1 MIHGPV
7 GFEETGDEEDFAK
20 LLEESFRNEKS
31 EKIIEG
37 RIVEIKDDYV
47 SVDVGRKIDAR
58 LPVSEITAADG
69 TLKFKV
75 GDAIPVTISGQKGE
89 RPIVSHK
96 NAIKKGLQAAFVEA
110 NKDYKEREIIVEGK
124 ITRKNKGGFIVENDD
139 GIEFFMPNSLALIKQ
154 DEVGVIGKRITAA
167 VVKIDESNGSI
178 VLSRKKL
185 LNDKRKAKR
194 EVVKKLVDDG
204 EIVEGIVKKI
214 ASYGM
219 FVEVDGVDG
228 LVHYNEISFKG
239 PVNPATLYNIGDKVK
254 VKAVNYDKDKKHL
267 SFSIKAATQD
277 PWEDIKNELEVG
289 DVVKAVVSNI
299 ETYGA
304 FLDIGNDIE
313 GFLHISE
320 ISWQKNIK
328 HPSEV
333 LSVGQ
338 EINAEIIELNITARR
353 LRLSAKRLLP
363 KPFDKF
369 VSTYQVGQSVKGV
382 VTSTTD
388 FGAFVK
394 IGEVEGLLHNEDA
407 SWFRDEKCKD
417 KLKSGDELEVK
428 IIKIDP
434 EKEKVSLSLKE
445 LQESPI
451 KAYVKTH
458 KVGDSVIGK
467 IRDIKEF
474 GVFVEL
480 ARGVDGLIRT
490 EDLYPKKASELAVG
504 DEIEAS
510 LVMLDEGKIR
520 LSVKKIQKDKD
531 KEALKEV
538 NKSSDESSFNESL
551 REQLKS

>member
-1 MIHGPV
+1 MIQGPV
-7 GFEETGDEEDFAK
+7 GFEEMGDEEDFAK

-31 EKIIEG
+31 ERVIEG
-37 RIVEIKDDYV
+37 IVVEIKDDYV
-47 SVDVGRKIDAR
+47 AVDVGKKIDGR

-69 TLKFKV
+69 SLKFKV
-75 GDAIPVTISGQKGE
+75 GDKIPVAISGHKGE
-89 RPIVSHK
+89 RPMISHK
-96 NAIKKGLQAAFVEA
+96 NAIKKGLQTAFMEV
-110 NKDYKEREIIVEGK
+110 NKDYEEREIIVEGK
-124 ITRKNKGGFIVENDD
+124 ILRKNKGGFIIENDE
-139 GIEFFMPNSLALIKQ
+139 GIEFFMPNSLALIRH
-154 DEVGVIGKRITAA
+154 DEADVIGKKITAA
-167 VVKIDESNGSI
+167 IVKIDEGNGSI

-185 LNDKRKAKR
+185 LNDKRKVKR
-194 EVVKKLVDDG
+194 EAVKKLVDDG
-204 EIVEGIVKKI
+204 DIVEGLVKKI

-239 PVNPATLYNIGDKVK
+239 PVNPATLYNVGDTVM
-254 VKAVNYDKDKKHL
+254 VKAISYDKDKKHL

-289 DVVKAVVSNI
+289 DAVKAVVSNI

-328 HPSEV
+328 HPSEA
-333 LSVGQ
+333 LTIGQ
-338 EINAEIIELNITARR
+338 EINAEIIELDVGARR
-353 LRLSAKRLLP
+353 LRLSAKKLLP

-369 VSTYQVGQSVKGV
+369 STSYQVGQVVKGI

-388 FGAFVK
+388 FGAFIK
-394 IGEVEGLLHNEDA
+394 IGDVEGLLHNEDA

-417 KLKSGDELEVK
+417 SLKSGDEIEVK
-428 IIKIDP
+428 IIKIDSD
-434 EKEKVSLSLKE
+434 KEKISLSLKE
-445 LQESPI
+445 LKESP
-451 KAYVKTH
+451 VKEYSKMH
-458 KVGDSVIGK
+458 KSGDTVIGK

-480 ARGVDGLIRT
+480 ARGVDGLIRI
-490 EDLYPKKASELAVG
+490 EDLYPKKASELVIG
-504 DEIEAS
+504 DEIEAA
-510 LVMLDEGKIR
+510 LTMLDEGKIR

-531 KEALKEV
+531 KDALREV
-538 NKSSDESSFNESL
+538 NKNSDDSSFNESL
-551 REQLKS
+551 REQLKN

>member
-1 MIHGPV
+1 MIQGPV
-7 GFEETGDEEDFAK
+7 GFEEMGDEEDFAK
-20 LLEESFRNEKS
+20 LLEESFRKEKS
-31 EKIIEG
+31 ERVIEG
-37 RIVEIKDDYV
+37 IVVEIKDDYV
-47 SVDVGRKIDAR
+47 AVDVGKKIDGR

-69 TLKFKV
+69 SLKFKV
-75 GDAIPVTISGQKGE
+75 GDKIPVAISGHKGE
-89 RPIVSHK
+89 RPMISHK
-96 NAIKKGLQAAFVEA
+96 NAIKKGLQTAFMEA
-110 NKDYKEREIIVEGK
+110 NKDYEEREIIVEGK
-124 ITRKNKGGFIVENDD
+124 ILRKNKGGFIVENDE
-139 GIEFFMPNSLALIKQ
+139 GIEFFMPNSLALIRH
-154 DEVGVIGKRITAA
+154 DDADVIGKKITAA
-167 VVKIDESNGSI
+167 IIKIDESNGSI

-185 LNDKRKAKR
+185 LNDKRKVKR
-194 EVVKKLVDDG
+194 EAVKKLVDDG
-204 EIVEGIVKKI
+204 EIVEGLVKKI

-239 PVNPATLYNIGDKVK
+239 PVNPATLYNVGDTVM
-254 VKAVNYDKDKKHL
+254 VKAISYDKDKKHL

-289 DVVKAVVSNI
+289 DAVKAVVSNI

-328 HPSEV
+328 HPSEA
-333 LSVGQ
+333 LTVGQ
-338 EINAEIIELNITARR
+338 EINAEIIELDVAARR
-353 LRLSAKRLLP
+353 LRLSAKKLLP

-369 VSTYQVGQSVKGV
+369 SSSYQIGQVVKGI

-417 KLKSGDELEVK
+417 VLKSGDEIEVK
-428 IIKIDP
+428 IIKIDSD
-434 EKEKVSLSLKE
+434 KEKISLSLKE
-445 LQESPI
+445 LTESPV
-451 KAYVKTH
+451 KAYAKMH
-458 KVGDSVIGK
+458 KIGDTVSGK
-467 IRDIKEF
+467 IRDVKEF

-480 ARGVDGLIRT
+480 SRGVDGLIRI
-490 EDLYPKKASELAVG
+490 EDLYPKKAAELVIG
-504 DEIEAS
+504 EMIEAA
-510 LVMLDEGKIR
+510 LTMLDEGKIR

-531 KEALKEV
+531 KDALREV
-538 NKSSDESSFNESL
+538 NKNSDDGSFNESL
-551 REQLKS
+551 REQLKN

>member
-1 MIHGPV
+1 MIHGAV
-7 GFEETGDEEDFAK
+7 RLEEIGEEEDFAK

-31 EKIIEG
+31 EKTIEG

-47 SVDVGRKIDAR
+47 SVDVGKKVDGR
-58 LPVSEITAADG
+58 LPISEITDADG
-69 TLKFKV
+69 SLRFKV
-75 GDAIPVTISGQKGE
+75 GDVIPVTISGQKGE

-96 NAIKKGLQAAFVEA
+96 NAIKKRLQTAFIEA
-110 NKDYKEREIIVEGK
+110 NKDYEEREIIVEGK
-124 ITRKNKGGFIVENDD
+124 ITKKNKGGFIVENDE
-139 GIEFFMPNSLALIKQ
+139 GVEFFMPNSLALIRH
-154 DEVGVIGKRITAA
+154 DEANVIGKKITAT
-167 VVKIDESNGSI
+167 VVKIDEGNGSI

-185 LNDKRKAKR
+185 LNDKRKTKR
-194 EVVKKLVDDG
+194 EVIKKLVEEG
-204 EIVEGIVKKI
+204 KIVEGVVKKI

-239 PVNPATLYNIGDKVK
+239 PVNPATLYKVGDTVM
-254 VKAVNYDKDKKHL
+254 VKAINYDKDKKHL

-289 DVVKAVVSNI
+289 DAVKAVVSNI

-338 EINAEIIELNITARR
+338 EINAEIIELDVDARR
-353 LRLSAKRLLP
+353 LRLSAKKLLP

-369 VSTYQVGQSVKGV
+369 VSTYQVGQVVKGI

-388 FGAFVK
+388 FGAFIK
-394 IGEVEGLLHNEDA
+394 IGDVEGLLHNEDA

-417 KLKSGDELEVK
+417 NLKSGDEVEVK
-428 IIKIDP
+428 IIKIDSD
-434 EKEKVSLSLKE
+434 KEKISLSLKE
-445 LQESPI
+445 LQESP
-451 KAYVKTH
+451 VKVYARTH
-458 KVGDSVIGK
+458 KLGDRVVGKV
-467 IRDIKEF
+467 RDIKEF

-480 ARGVDGLIRT
+480 ARGVDGLIRI
-490 EDLYPKKASELAVG
+490 EDLYPKKASELAIG

-510 LVMLDEGKIR
+510 IIMLDEGKIR

-531 KEALKEV
+531 KEVLKEV
-538 NKSSDESSFNESL
+538 NKNSGDSYFNESL
-551 REQLKS
+551 REQLKN

>member
-7 GFEETGDEEDFAK
+7 GFEEMGEEEDFAK

-31 EKIIEG
+31 EKTIEG
-37 RIVEIKDDYV
+37 VIVEIKDDYV
-47 SVDVGRKIDAR
+47 AVSVGKKTDGRFPA
-58 LPVSEITAADG
+58 SEITAPDG
-69 TLKFKV
+69 SLKYKV
-75 GDAIPVTISGQKGE
+75 GDKIQVTISGQNGE

-96 NAIKKGLQAAFVEA
+96 NAVKKELQKAFIESS
-110 NKDYKEREIIVEGK
+110 KDYEEREITVEGK
-124 ITRKNKGGFIVENDD
+124 IVKKNKGGFIVENED
-139 GIEFFMPNSLALIKQ
+139 GIEFFMPNSLALIRQ
-154 DEVGVIGKRITAA
+154 DEQGVIGKQVTAA
-167 VVKIDESNGSI
+167 VVKIDEANGSI

-194 EVVKKLVDDG
+194 EVIKKLVDDG
-204 EIVEGIVKKI
+204 EIVEGVVKKI

-239 PVNPATLYNIGDKVK
+239 PVNPATLYNVGDKVN
-254 VKAVNYDKDKKHL
+254 VKAISFDKDKKHL

-277 PWEDIKNELEVG
+277 PWDDIKNELEVG
-289 DVVKAVVSNI
+289 DAVKAVVSNI

-333 LSVGQ
+333 LVVGQ
-338 EINAEIIELNITARR
+338 EVNAEIIELNIEARR

-369 VSTYQVGQSVKGV
+369 VSSHQIGQVVKGV

-417 KLKSGDELEVK
+417 RLKAGDEVEVK
-428 IIKIDP
+428 IIKVDP
-434 EKEKVSLSLKE
+434 QKEKISLSLKE
-445 LQESPI
+445 LQESPV
-451 KAYVKTH
+451 KAYAKEH
-458 KVGDSVIGK
+458 KIGDTVSGRV
-467 IRDIKEF
+467 RDVKEF

-480 ARGVDGLIRT
+480 ARGVDGLIRI
-490 EDLYPKKASELAVG
+490 EDLYPKKASEIVVG
-504 DEIEAS
+504 EEIEAS
-510 LVMLDEGKIR
+510 LTMLDEGKIR
-520 LSVKKIQKDKD
+520 LSVKKVQKDKE

-538 NKSSDESSFNESL
+538 NKNSSDGSFNESL
-551 REQLKS
+551 REQLKN

>member
-1 MIHGPV
+1 MIQGPA
-7 GFEETGDEEDFAK
+7 GFEEMGEDEDFAK

-31 EKIIEG
+31 EKVIEG
-37 RIVEIKDDYV
+37 SIVEIKDDYV
-47 SVDVGRKIDAR
+47 AVDIGKKTDGR
-58 LPVSEITAADG
+58 LPISEITAPDG

-75 GDAIPVTISGQKGE
+75 GDKIPVILSGHKGE
-89 RPIVSHK
+89 RPMISHK
-96 NAIKKGLQAAFVEA
+96 NAIKKGLHNAFIEA
-110 NKDYKEREIIVEGK
+110 NKDYEEREIVIEGK
-124 ITRKNKGGFIVENDD
+124 ITKKNKGGFIVENEE
-139 GIEFFMPNSLALIKQ
+139 GMEFFMPNSLALIRH
-154 DEVGVIGKRITAA
+154 DEAGVIGKKVSAA
-167 VVKIDESNGSI
+167 IVKIDEGNGSI

-185 LNDKRKAKR
+185 LNDKRKGKR
-194 EVVKKLVDDG
+194 EVVKKLVDEG
-204 EIVEGIVKKI
+204 ERVEGVVKKI

-239 PVNPATLYNIGDKVK
+239 PVNPATLYSVGDTVM
-254 VKAVNYDKDKKHL
+254 VKAISYDKDKKHL

-289 DVVKAVVSNI
+289 DAVKAVVSNI

-333 LSVGQ
+333 LVVGQ
-338 EINAEIIELNITARR
+338 EINAEIIELDVAARR
-353 LRLSAKRLLP
+353 LRLSAKKLLP
-363 KPFDKF
+363 KPFDRF
-369 VSTYQVGQSVKGV
+369 ASTFEVGQIVSGT

-417 KLKSGDELEVK
+417 VFKNGDEVEVK

-434 EKEKVSLSLKE
+434 EKEKISLSLKE
-445 LQESPI
+445 LKESPL
-451 KAYVKTH
+451 KAYTKIH
-458 KVGDSVIGK
+458 KLGDVVSGK

-490 EDLYPKKASELAVG
+490 EDLYPKKAAELAIG
-504 DEIEAS
+504 DMIEAA
-510 LVMLDEGKIR
+510 LTMLDDGKIR
-520 LSVKKIQKDKD
+520 LSVKRAQKDRDKD
-531 KEALKEV
+531 ALKEV
-538 NKSSDESSFNESL
+538 NKSSEEGSFNNSL
-551 REQLKS
+551 REQLKQ

>member
-1 MIHGPV
+1 MIQGPV
-7 GFEETGDEEDFAK
+7 GFEEMGDEEDFAK

-31 EKIIEG
+31 ERVIEG
-37 RIVEIKDDYV
+37 IVVEIKDDYV
-47 SVDVGRKIDAR
+47 AVDVGKKIDGR

-69 TLKFKV
+69 SLKFKV
-75 GDAIPVTISGQKGE
+75 GDKIPVAISGHKGE
-89 RPIVSHK
+89 RPMISHK
-96 NAIKKGLQAAFVEA
+96 NAIKKGLQTAFMEA
-110 NKDYKEREIIVEGK
+110 NKDYEEREIIVEGK
-124 ITRKNKGGFIVENDD
+124 ILRKNKGGFIVENDE
-139 GIEFFMPNSLALIKQ
+139 GIEFFMPNSLALIRH
-154 DEVGVIGKRITAA
+154 DEADVIGKKITAA
-167 VVKIDESNGSI
+167 IVKIDEGNGSI

-185 LNDKRKAKR
+185 LNDKRKVKR
-194 EVVKKLVDDG
+194 EAVKKLVDDG
-204 EIVEGIVKKI
+204 EIVEGLVKKI

-239 PVNPATLYNIGDKVK
+239 PVNPATLYNVGDTVM
-254 VKAVNYDKDKKHL
+254 VKAISYDKDKKHL

-289 DVVKAVVSNI
+289 DAVKAVVSNI

-328 HPSEV
+328 HPSEA
-333 LSVGQ
+333 LTVGQ
-338 EINAEIIELNITARR
+338 EINAEIIELDVGARR
-353 LRLSAKRLLP
+353 LRLSAKKLLP

-369 VSTYQVGQSVKGV
+369 SSSYQVGQVVKGI

-417 KLKSGDELEVK
+417 VLKSGDEIEVK
-428 IIKIDP
+428 IIKIDSD
-434 EKEKVSLSLKE
+434 KEKISLSLKE
-445 LQESPI
+445 LTESPV
-451 KAYVKTH
+451 KAYAKMH
-458 KVGDSVIGK
+458 KIGDTVNGK
-467 IRDIKEF
+467 IRDVKEF

-480 ARGVDGLIRT
+480 SRGVDGLIRI
-490 EDLYPKKASELAVG
+490 EDLYPKKATELVIG
-504 DEIEAS
+504 EMIEAA
-510 LVMLDEGKIR
+510 LTMLDEGKIR

-531 KEALKEV
+531 KDALREV
-538 NKSSDESSFNESL
+538 NKNSDDGSFNESL
-551 REQLKS
+551 REQLKN

>member
-7 GFEETGDEEDFAK
+7 GFEETGEEEDFAK

-47 SVDVGRKIDAR
+47 SVDVGKKIDGR

-75 GDAIPVTISGQKGE
+75 GDAIPVAISGQKGE

-96 NAIKKGLQAAFVEA
+96 NAIKKELQAAFVEA
-110 NKDYKEREIIVEGK
+110 NKDYEEREIIVEGK
-124 ITRKNKGGFIVENDD
+124 ITRKNKGGFIVENDE

-154 DEVGVIGKRITAA
+154 DETGVIGKRITAA
-167 VVKIDESNGSI
+167 VVKIDDANGSI

-228 LVHYNEISFKG
+228 LAHYNEISFKG

-289 DVVKAVVSNI
+289 DAVKAVVSNI

-338 EINAEIIELNITARR
+338 EINAEIIELNISSRR

-369 VSTYQVGQSVKGV
+369 VSTHQVGQSVKGV

-417 KLKSGDELEVK
+417 RLKSGDEVEVK

-451 KAYVKTH
+451 KAYAKTH
-458 KVGDSVIGK
+458 KVGDSVVGK

-520 LSVKKIQKDKD
+520 LSVKKIQKDKE

-538 NKSSDESSFNESL
+538 NKNSDESSFNESL

>member
-1 MIHGPV
+1 MIQGPV
-7 GFEETGDEEDFAK
+7 GFEEMGDEEDFAK

-31 EKIIEG
+31 ERVIEG
-37 RIVEIKDDYV
+37 IIVEIKDDYV
-47 SVDVGRKIDAR
+47 AVDVGKKIDGR

-69 TLKFKV
+69 SLKFKV
-75 GDAIPVTISGQKGE
+75 GDKIPVTISGHKGE
-89 RPIVSHK
+89 RPMISHK
-96 NAIKKGLQAAFVEA
+96 NAIKKGLQTAFMEA
-110 NKDYKEREIIVEGK
+110 NKDYEEREIIVEGK
-124 ITRKNKGGFIVENDD
+124 ILRKNKGGFIVENDE
-139 GIEFFMPNSLALIKQ
+139 GIEFFMPNSLALIRH
-154 DEVGVIGKRITAA
+154 DEADVIGKKITAA
-167 VVKIDESNGSI
+167 IVKIDEGNGSI

-185 LNDKRKAKR
+185 LNDKRKVKR
-194 EVVKKLVDDG
+194 EAVKKLVDDG
-204 EIVEGIVKKI
+204 EIVEGLVKKI

-239 PVNPATLYNIGDKVK
+239 PVNPATLYNVGDTVM
-254 VKAVNYDKDKKHL
+254 VKAISYDKDKKHL

-289 DVVKAVVSNI
+289 DAVKAVVSNI

-328 HPSEV
+328 HPSEA
-333 LSVGQ
+333 LTVGQ
-338 EINAEIIELNITARR
+338 EINAEIIELDVGARR
-353 LRLSAKRLLP
+353 LRLSAKKLLP

-369 VSTYQVGQSVKGV
+369 SSSYQVGQVVKGI

-388 FGAFVK
+388 FGAFIK
-394 IGEVEGLLHNEDA
+394 IGDVEGLLHNEDA

-417 KLKSGDELEVK
+417 SLKSGDEIEVK
-428 IIKIDP
+428 IIKIDSD
-434 EKEKVSLSLKE
+434 KEKISLSLKE
-445 LQESPI
+445 LKESP
-451 KAYVKTH
+451 VKEYSKMH
-458 KVGDSVIGK
+458 KSGDTVIGK

-480 ARGVDGLIRT
+480 ARGVDGLIRI
-490 EDLYPKKASELAVG
+490 EDLYPKKASELVIG
-504 DEIEAS
+504 DEIEAA
-510 LVMLDEGKIR
+510 LTMLDEGKIR

-531 KEALKEV
+531 KDALREV
-538 NKSSDESSFNESL
+538 NKNSDDGSFNESL
-551 REQLKS
+551 REQLKN

>member
-1 MIHGPV
+1 MIQGPV
-7 GFEETGDEEDFAK
+7 GFEEMGDEEDFAK

-31 EKIIEG
+31 EKVIEG
-37 RIVEIKDDYV
+37 TIVEIKDDYV
-47 SVDVGRKIDAR
+47 AVDVNKKIDGR
-58 LPVSEITAADG
+58 LPISEITAADG

-75 GDAIPVTISGQKGE
+75 GDKIPVTISGHKNE
-89 RPIVSHK
+89 RPMISHK
-96 NAIKKGLQAAFVEA
+96 NAIKKGLQTAFMEA
-110 NKDYKEREIIVEGK
+110 NKDYEEREIIIEGK
-124 ITRKNKGGFIVENDD
+124 VTRKNKGGFIVENDE
-139 GIEFFMPNSLALIKQ
+139 GIEFFLPNSLALIKKEET
-154 DEVGVIGKRITAA
+154 DTVGKKISAA
-167 VVKIDESNGSI
+167 IVKIDEGNGSI

-185 LNDKRKAKR
+185 INDKRKVKR
-194 EVVKKLVDDG
+194 EAVKKLVDDG
-204 EIVEGIVKKI
+204 EIVEGVVKKI

-239 PVNPATLYNIGDKVK
+239 PVNPATLYNIGDTVR
-254 VKAVNYDKDKKHL
+254 VKAISYDKDKKHL

-289 DVVKAVVSNI
+289 DAVKAVVSNI

-328 HPSEV
+328 HPSEAIT
-333 LSVGQ
+333 VGQ
-338 EINAEIIELNITARR
+338 EVNAEIIELDVTARR
-353 LRLSAKRLLP
+353 LRLSVKRLLP

-369 VSTYQVGQSVKGV
+369 SSSYTLGQIVKGV

-417 KLKSGDELEVK
+417 TLKNGDEIEVK
-428 IIKIDP
+428 IIKIDSD
-434 EKEKVSLSLKE
+434 KEKISLSIKELKE
-445 LQESPI
+445 SPV
-451 KAYVKTH
+451 KEYSKTH
-458 KVGDSVIGK
+458 QIGDVVTGK

-474 GVFVEL
+474 GVFLEL
-480 ARGVDGLIRT
+480 ARGVDGLIRA
-490 EDLYPKKASELAVG
+490 EDLYPKKPTELVIG
-504 DEIEAS
+504 DSIEAA
-510 LVMLDEGKIR
+510 LTMLDDGKIR
-520 LSVKKIQKDKD
+520 LSIKKIQKDKD
-531 KEALKEV
+531 KEALREV
-538 NKSSDESSFNESL
+538 NKNNDEGSFNESL

>member
-1 MIHGPV
+1 MIQGPA
-7 GFEETGDEEDFAK
+7 GFEEMGEDEDFAK

-31 EKIIEG
+31 EKVIEG
-37 RIVEIKDDYV
+37 SIVEIKDDYV
-47 SVDVGRKIDAR
+47 AVDIGKKTDGR
-58 LPVSEITAADG
+58 LPISEITAPDG

-75 GDAIPVTISGQKGE
+75 GDKIPVMLSGHKGE
-89 RPIVSHK
+89 RPMISHK
-96 NAIKKGLQAAFVEA
+96 NAIKKGLHNAFIEA
-110 NKDYKEREIIVEGK
+110 NKDYEEREIVIEGK
-124 ITRKNKGGFIVENDD
+124 ITKKNKGGFIVENEE
-139 GIEFFMPNSLALIKQ
+139 GMEFFMPNSLALIRH
-154 DEVGVIGKRITAA
+154 DEAGVIGKKVSAA
-167 VVKIDESNGSI
+167 IVKIDEGNGSI

-185 LNDKRKAKR
+185 LNDKRKGKR
-194 EVVKKLVDDG
+194 EVVKKLVDEG
-204 EIVEGIVKKI
+204 ERVEGVVKKI

-239 PVNPATLYNIGDKVK
+239 PVNPATLYSVGDTVM
-254 VKAVNYDKDKKHL
+254 VKAISYDKDKKHL

-289 DVVKAVVSNI
+289 DAVKAVVSNI

-333 LSVGQ
+333 LVVGQ
-338 EINAEIIELNITARR
+338 EINAEIIELDVAARR
-353 LRLSAKRLLP
+353 LRLSAKKLLP

-369 VSTYQVGQSVKGV
+369 ASTFEVGQIVSGV

-417 KLKSGDELEVK
+417 VFKNGDEVEVK

-434 EKEKVSLSLKE
+434 EKEKISLSLKE
-445 LQESPI
+445 LKESPL
-451 KAYVKTH
+451 KAYTKIH
-458 KVGDSVIGK
+458 KLGDVVSGK

-490 EDLYPKKASELAVG
+490 EDLYPKKAAELAIG
-504 DEIEAS
+504 DMIEAA
-510 LVMLDEGKIR
+510 LTMLDDGKIR
-520 LSVKKIQKDKD
+520 LSVKRAQKDRDKD
-531 KEALKEV
+531 ALKEV
-538 NKSSDESSFNESL
+538 NKSSEEGSFNNSL
-551 REQLKS
+551 REQLKQ

>member
-1 MIHGPV
+1 MIQGPV
-7 GFEETGDEEDFAK
+7 GFEEMGDEEDFAK

-31 EKIIEG
+31 EKVIEG
-37 RIVEIKDDYV
+37 TIVEIKDDYV
-47 SVDVGRKIDAR
+47 AVDVNKKIDGR
-58 LPVSEITAADG
+58 LPISEITAADG

-75 GDAIPVTISGQKGE
+75 GDKIPVTISGHKNE
-89 RPIVSHK
+89 RPMISHK
-96 NAIKKGLQAAFVEA
+96 NAIKKGLQTAFMEA
-110 NKDYKEREIIVEGK
+110 NKDYEEREIIIEGK
-124 ITRKNKGGFIVENDD
+124 VTRKNKGGFIVENDE
-139 GIEFFMPNSLALIKQ
+139 GIEFFLPNSLALIKKEET
-154 DEVGVIGKRITAA
+154 DTVGKKISAA
-167 VVKIDESNGSI
+167 IVKIDEGNGSI

-185 LNDKRKAKR
+185 INDKRKVKR
-194 EVVKKLVDDG
+194 EAVKKLVDDG
-204 EIVEGIVKKI
+204 EIVEGVVKKI

-239 PVNPATLYNIGDKVK
+239 PVNPATLYNIGDTVR
-254 VKAVNYDKDKKHL
+254 VKAISYDKDKKHL

-289 DVVKAVVSNI
+289 DAVKAVVSNI

-328 HPSEV
+328 HPSEAIT
-333 LSVGQ
+333 VGQ
-338 EINAEIIELNITARR
+338 EVNAEIIELDVTARR
-353 LRLSAKRLLP
+353 LRLSVKRLLP

-369 VSTYQVGQSVKGV
+369 SSSYTLGQIVKGV

-417 KLKSGDELEVK
+417 TLKNGDEIEVK
-428 IIKIDP
+428 IIKIDSD
-434 EKEKVSLSLKE
+434 KEKISLSIKELKE
-445 LQESPI
+445 SPV
-451 KAYVKTH
+451 KEYSKTH
-458 KVGDSVIGK
+458 QIGDVVTGK

-474 GVFVEL
+474 GVFLEL
-480 ARGVDGLIRT
+480 ARGVDGLIRA
-490 EDLYPKKASELAVG
+490 EDLYPKKPTELAIG
-504 DEIEAS
+504 DSIEAA
-510 LVMLDEGKIR
+510 LTMLDDGKIR

-531 KEALKEV
+531 KEALREV
-538 NKSSDESSFNESL
+538 NKNNDEGSFNESL

>member
-1 MIHGPV
+1 MIQGPA
-7 GFEETGDEEDFAK
+7 GFEEMGEDEDFAK

-31 EKIIEG
+31 EKVIEG
-37 RIVEIKDDYV
+37 SIVEIKDDYV
-47 SVDVGRKIDAR
+47 AVDIGKKTDGR
-58 LPVSEITAADG
+58 LPISEITAPDG

-75 GDAIPVTISGQKGE
+75 GDKIPVMLSGHKGE
-89 RPIVSHK
+89 RPMISHK
-96 NAIKKGLQAAFVEA
+96 NAIKKGLHNAFIEA
-110 NKDYKEREIIVEGK
+110 NKDYEEREIVIEGK
-124 ITRKNKGGFIVENDD
+124 ITKKNKGGFIVENDE
-139 GIEFFMPNSLALIKQ
+139 GMEFFMPNSLALIRH
-154 DEVGVIGKRITAA
+154 DEAGVIGKKVSAA
-167 VVKIDESNGSI
+167 IVKIDEGNGSI

-185 LNDKRKAKR
+185 LNDKRKGKR
-194 EVVKKLVDDG
+194 EVVKKLVDEG
-204 EIVEGIVKKI
+204 ERVEGVVKKI

-239 PVNPATLYNIGDKVK
+239 PVNPATLYSVGDTVM
-254 VKAVNYDKDKKHL
+254 VKAISYDKDKKHL

-289 DVVKAVVSNI
+289 DAVKAVVSNI

-333 LSVGQ
+333 LVVGQ
-338 EINAEIIELNITARR
+338 EINAEIIELDVAARR
-353 LRLSAKRLLP
+353 LRLSAKKLLP

-369 VSTYQVGQSVKGV
+369 ASTFEVGQIVSGV

-417 KLKSGDELEVK
+417 VFKNGDEVEVK

-434 EKEKVSLSLKE
+434 EKEKISLSLKE
-445 LQESPI
+445 LKESPL
-451 KAYVKTH
+451 KAYTKIH
-458 KVGDSVIGK
+458 KLGDVVSGK

-490 EDLYPKKASELAVG
+490 EDLYPKKAAELAIG
-504 DEIEAS
+504 DMIEAA
-510 LVMLDEGKIR
+510 LTMLDDGKIR
-520 LSVKKIQKDKD
+520 LSVKRAQKDRDKD
-531 KEALKEV
+531 ALKEV
-538 NKSSDESSFNESL
+538 NKSSEEGSFNNSL
-551 REQLKS
+551 REQLKQ

>member
-1 MIHGPV
+1 MIQGPA
-7 GFEETGDEEDFAK
+7 GFEEMGEDEDFAK

-31 EKIIEG
+31 EKVIEG
-37 RIVEIKDDYV
+37 SIVEIKDDYV
-47 SVDVGRKIDAR
+47 AVDIGKKTDGR
-58 LPVSEITAADG
+58 LPISEITALDG

-75 GDAIPVTISGQKGE
+75 GDKIPVMLSGHKGE
-89 RPIVSHK
+89 RPMISHK
-96 NAIKKGLQAAFVEA
+96 NAIKKGLHNAFIEA
-110 NKDYKEREIIVEGK
+110 NKDYEEREIVIEGK
-124 ITRKNKGGFIVENDD
+124 ITKKNKGGFIVENEE
-139 GIEFFMPNSLALIKQ
+139 GMEFFMPNSLALIRH
-154 DEVGVIGKRITAA
+154 DEAGVIGKKVSAA
-167 VVKIDESNGSI
+167 IVKIDEGNGSI

-185 LNDKRKAKR
+185 LNDKRKGKR
-194 EVVKKLVDDG
+194 EVVKKLVDEG
-204 EIVEGIVKKI
+204 ERVEGVVKKI

-239 PVNPATLYNIGDKVK
+239 PVNPATLYSVGDTVM
-254 VKAVNYDKDKKHL
+254 VKAISYDKDKKHL

-289 DVVKAVVSNI
+289 DAVKAVVSNI

-333 LSVGQ
+333 LVVGQ
-338 EINAEIIELNITARR
+338 EINAEIIELDVAARR
-353 LRLSAKRLLP
+353 LRLSAKKLLP

-369 VSTYQVGQSVKGV
+369 ASTFEVGQIVSGV

-417 KLKSGDELEVK
+417 VFKNGDEVEVK

-434 EKEKVSLSLKE
+434 EKEKISLSLKE
-445 LQESPI
+445 LKESPL
-451 KAYVKTH
+451 KAYTKIH
-458 KVGDSVIGK
+458 KLGDVVSGK

-490 EDLYPKKASELAVG
+490 EDLYPKKAAELAIG
-504 DEIEAS
+504 DMIEAA
-510 LVMLDEGKIR
+510 LTMLDDGKIR
-520 LSVKKIQKDKD
+520 LSVKRAQKDRDKD
-531 KEALKEV
+531 ALKEV
-538 NKSSDESSFNESL
+538 NKSSEEGSFNNSL
-551 REQLKS
+551 REQLKQ

>member
-1 MIHGPV
+1 MIQGPA
-7 GFEETGDEEDFAK
+7 GFEEMGEDEDFAK

-31 EKIIEG
+31 EKVIEG
-37 RIVEIKDDYV
+37 SIVEIKDDYV
-47 SVDVGRKIDAR
+47 AVDIGKKTDGR
-58 LPVSEITAADG
+58 LPISEITAPDG

-75 GDAIPVTISGQKGE
+75 GDKIPVILSGHKGE
-89 RPIVSHK
+89 RPMISHK
-96 NAIKKGLQAAFVEA
+96 NAIKKGLHNAFIEA
-110 NKDYKEREIIVEGK
+110 NKDYEEREIVIEGK
-124 ITRKNKGGFIVENDD
+124 ITKKNKGGFIVENEE
-139 GIEFFMPNSLALIKQ
+139 GMEFFMPNSLALIRH
-154 DEVGVIGKRITAA
+154 DEAGVIGKKVSAA
-167 VVKIDESNGSI
+167 IVKIDEGNGSI

-185 LNDKRKAKR
+185 LNDKRKGKR
-194 EVVKKLVDDG
+194 EVVKKLVDEG
-204 EIVEGIVKKI
+204 ERVEGVVKKI

-239 PVNPATLYNIGDKVK
+239 PVNPATLYSVGDTVM
-254 VKAVNYDKDKKHL
+254 VKAISYDKDKKHL

-289 DVVKAVVSNI
+289 DAVKAVVSNI

-333 LSVGQ
+333 LVVGQ
-338 EINAEIIELNITARR
+338 EINAEIIELDVAARR
-353 LRLSAKRLLP
+353 LRLSAKKLLP

-369 VSTYQVGQSVKGV
+369 ASTFEVGQIVSGV

-417 KLKSGDELEVK
+417 VFKNGDEVEVK

-434 EKEKVSLSLKE
+434 EKEKISLSLKE
-445 LQESPI
+445 LKESPL
-451 KAYVKTH
+451 KAYTKIH
-458 KVGDSVIGK
+458 KLGDVVSGK

-490 EDLYPKKASELAVG
+490 EDLYPKKAAELAIG
-504 DEIEAS
+504 DMIEAA
-510 LVMLDEGKIR
+510 LTMLDDGKIR
-520 LSVKKIQKDKD
+520 LSVKRAQKDRDKD
-531 KEALKEV
+531 TLKEV
-538 NKSSDESSFNESL
+538 NKSSEEGSFNNSL
-551 REQLKS
+551 REQLKQ